1 MLFRSPVDRVLSL
14 YDYWREVAPAGNGR
28 GPELAKT
35 HSLDAFLDLTV
46 GAVVADVHN
55 AQTWQIAF
63 AHDGHTRKSILAER
77 DLEAIYKQAL
87 ANLEAIDV
95 VGVQEDL
102 PGFMQALSYKFG
114 WRLSVPKP
122 VNVTDKRRRRADIP
136 LATLRK
142 IHKLVEADIELYAR
156 ARSLARV
163 DG

>member
-1 MLFRSPVDRVLSL
+1 VLSL

-46 GAVVADVHN
+46 AAVVADVHN

-63 AHDGHTRKSILAER
+63 AHDGHTRNSVLAEG
-77 DLEAIYKQAL
+77 DLEMVYKQAV
-87 ANLEAIDV
+87 ANLEQVDV

-102 PGFMQALSYKFG
+102 PRFMQALSQRFG
-114 WRLSVPKP
+114 WKLTSPRP
-122 VNVTDKRRRRADIP
+122 VNVTDKRRQRADIP
-136 LATLRK
+136 LATLKK
-142 IHKLVEADIELYAR
+142 IHNLVEADIELYAR
-156 ARSLARV
+156 ARSLAQV